1 MSRNSGWLHFSTQ
14 LPRQP
19 GGRHWMDSVERVKEG
34 GGVGLRAHNA
44 ISKCFA
50 NVRQSQIDVSNL

>member
-1 MSRNSGWLHFSTQ
+1 MSRNIGWLHFSTQ

-19 GGRHWMDSVERVKEG
+19 GGRHWIESVERMKGG

-44 ISKCFA
+44 IGKGVA
-50 NVRQSQIDVSNL
+50 NVSQSQIDVSN